1 MNVHNQT
8 TELQIIKSPTGT
20 DLKMTL
26 FKSHEGIEQKGV
38 DCYEGLLTF
47 KELVDHFDIEKDS
60 SEIGEAAKKQRDIG
74 TSRINGLKTYWSTSE
89 GTVLPSMTFFANE
102 IDLQDTHIIGNKT
115 LVEATLKSTAD
126 RFIADGQGRTAFI
139 QWLIA
144 NNDNMEFESHTIG
157 FKLIVTNTTTLSTDK
172 AAAII
177 RQLFA
182 DYHVKLIKPNAS
194 ISKHFDN
201 SSIFS
206 RLMNECLDVELER
219 GTVKQFIALHGKI
232 KQGHIW
238 TFQQFTAMMQ
248 RFLNLTT
255 ATAKKNINTQEQYIT
270 TMNLCKAFLE
280 QLFKVLPTE
289 FVNSTKGHES
299 AMFTR
304 AIFANALGYIG
315 RSLFDEMLLDSSKSW
330 NLLNLN
336 DIPITDKSA
345 QFWIDANVT
354 MKDDNK
360 IKIIKSTDTRIGS
373 LICRKLR
380 IYPCHELSA

>member
-1 MNVHNQT
+1 MHIQLN
-8 TELQIIKSPTGT
+8 EPQIIKSPTGT

-38 DCYEGLLTF
+38 NCYEGLLTF

-60 SEIGEAAKKQRDIG
+60 TEIGEAAKRQRDVG
-74 TSRINGLKTYWSTSE
+74 TSRINGLKTYWATSE

-102 IDLQDTHIIGNKT
+102 LDLRDTHFIGNKT
-115 LVEATLKSTAD
+115 LVEATLKSSSD

-144 NNDNMEFESHTIG
+144 NKDNIEFESHTIG
-157 FKLIVTNTTTLSTDK
+157 FKLIVTNTPTLSTEK

-177 RQLFA
+177 KQLFA

-206 RLMNECLDVELER
+206 RLMNECLDVELEQ
-219 GTVKQFIALHGKI
+219 GTVKQYIALHGKI

-248 RFLNLTT
+248 RFLNITA
-255 ATAKKNINTQEQYIT
+255 ATAKKSINTQQQYIAT
-270 TMNLCKAFLE
+270 LNLCKAFLK
-280 QLFKVLPTE
+280 QLFTVLPTE
-289 FVNSTKGHES
+289 FITSTKEHDT

-304 AIFANALGYIG
+304 AIFANALGYVG
-315 RSLFDEMLLDSSKSW
+315 RSLLDEMLLDNSKTW
-330 NLLNLN
+330 NLLTLD
-336 DIPITDKSA
+336 DIPITDKSSP
-345 QFWIDANVT
+345 FWLDAHVT
-354 MKDDNK
+354 MQDGNK